1 MLSSY
6 VFRNRETNEI
16 IEDEKDALKL
26 GPSIVKYVRRNQF
39 VEDKASAFLSEL
51 SMINAYLDYMED
63 KTKQERKTG
72 RGADISMVVKFMKG
86 ILHYWDVA
94 QKICEDEV
102 TNDQY
107 IVADETFILY
117 LMFNTEYR
125 IRKVVK
131 KSRCVEKMGAMYKHI
146 DFTKPPIVP
155 VNIPEGYPRFQLKLM
170 ASYKLNPTICYK
182 FNQIVSSIFN
192 RIDAEAYFL

>member
-63 KTKQERKTG
+63 KTKQ
-72 RGADISMVVKFMKG
+72 
-86 ILHYWDVA
+86 
-94 QKICEDEV
+94 
-102 TNDQY
+102 
-107 IVADETFILY
+107 
-117 LMFNTEYR
+117 
-125 IRKVVK
+125 
-131 KSRCVEKMGAMYKHI
+131 
-146 DFTKPPIVP
+146 
-155 VNIPEGYPRFQLKLM
+155 
-170 ASYKLNPTICYK
+170 
-182 FNQIVSSIFN
+182 
-192 RIDAEAYFL
+192 